1 MSHDLRFS
9 CDGVTVGT
17 PGASILMQ
25 NGNGTGTGWLDAVFI
40 AACSFAPFPA
50 LQRKVN
56 QAYETIRE
64 QKPLFPMTPRPDGV
78 IRYSGLEKTVPG
90 PRQSKILS
98 QGDAFVF
105 TSKDISCLQ
114 FGHDLVDEIVES
126 ARQIGEHHVETIR
139 SVLHEPLLHL
149 ICNHLGRT
157 DHFKPRIT
165 ADPLRELA
173 DREIV
178 AARPFDHALAA
189 AFACVRFRYL
199 GQRSVGI
206 EA

>member
-64 QKPLFPMTPRPDGV
+64 QKPLFPHDASTRRRHPLFRPRKNGS
-78 IRYSGLEKTVPG
+78 R
-90 PRQSKILS
+90 
-98 QGDAFVF
+98 A
-105 TSKDISCLQ
+105 
-114 FGHDLVDEIVES
+114 S
-126 ARQIGEHHVETIR
+126 AIQD
-139 SVLHEPLLHL
+139 S
-149 ICNHLGRT
+149 
-157 DHFKPRIT
+157 
-165 ADPLRELA
+165 LA
-173 DREIV
+173 
-178 AARPFDHALAA
+178 
-189 AFACVRFRYL
+189 
-199 GQRSVGI
+199 G
-206 EA
+206 